1 MDFDMTPLDPTSQQ
15 NTHLTSSN
23 TFLKIS

>member
-1 MDFDMTPLDPTSQQ
+1 MDFDTAPLDPTSQQ

-23 TFLKIS
+23 IFLKIS